1 MAAALDVFRLNS
13 RDLGVSISSVN
24 SLLEAFKVI
33 RQQGR
38 GEYIVYSQKSG
49 RRRFYEVTEKGNI
62 VFREREEVAIMR
74 RLS

>member
-62 VFREREEVAIMR
+62 VFREREEVAITR
-74 RLS
+74 R